1 VSTVSIGLNIS
12 PAVRADMDPVGMAAR
27 AEELGFDFVSINDHL
42 TGVGPRLEIWTLLA
56 WIAASTS
63 RLRVATRVLGV
74 PYRNP
79 AVTAK
84 MAETLDRL
92 SGGRLILGLGAG
104 AFETEFNAFGLGTA
118 ALRDRLQGLE
128 EAILITR
135 GLWTGEPFSL
145 AGRHYRTDAAIL
157 EPAPAHPIPIWL
169 GTHGRR
175 GLHLAGRL
183 ADGWIPSLEL
193 APPDQVGAMR
203 ESLRDAAAAEGRDPN
218 AIAMVYNLVVSV
230 GPAAAD
236 PFVVSGEADAMAERL
251 TRLLRLGFSGL
262 NLILAGP
269 PEAEAEQLER
279 LGGEVLPAVRAL
291 AA

>member
-1 VSTVSIGLNIS
+1 MSTVSIGLNIS
-12 PAVRADMDPVGMAAR
+12 PAVHADMDPVGTAVR
-27 AEELGFDFVSINDHL
+27 AEELGFDFVSVNDHL

-63 RLRVATRVLGV
+63 TLRVATRVLGV

-84 MAETLDRL
+84 MAESFDRL
-92 SGGRLILGLGAG
+92 SGGRLVLGLGAG
-104 AFETEFNAFGLGTA
+104 ASETEFNALGLGTA

-135 GLWTGEPFSL
+135 GLWAGEPFSL
-145 AGRHYRTDAAIL
+145 AGRHYQTDAAIL

-175 GLHLAGRL
+175 GLDLTGRL

-203 ESLRDAAAAEGRDPN
+203 ESLLDAAAAAGRDRD
-218 AIAMVYNLVVSV
+218 AITMVYNLVVSV
-230 GPAAAD
+230 GPPSAD
-236 PFVVSGEADAMAERL
+236 PFVVSGEAEAVAERL
-251 TRLLRLGFSGL
+251 THLLRLGFSGL

-269 PEAEAEQLER
+269 PEADAEQLER
-279 LGGEVLPAVRAL
+279 LGGEVVPAVRAQT
-291 AA
+291 A

>member
-1 VSTVSIGLNIS
+1 MSTVSIGLNIS
-12 PAVRADMDPVGMAAR
+12 PAVHADMDPVGTAAR
-27 AEELGFDFVSINDHL
+27 AEELGFDFVSVNDHL
-42 TGVGPRLEIWTLLA
+42 TGVGPRLETWTLLA

-92 SGGRLILGLGAG
+92 SGGRLVLGLGAG
-104 AFETEFNAFGLGTA
+104 ANEAEFNAFGLGTA
-118 ALRDRLQGLE
+118 AMRDRLEGLE

-145 AGRHYRTDAAIL
+145 AGSHYRTDAAIV

-175 GLHLAGRL
+175 GLVLTGRL
-183 ADGWIPSLEL
+183 ADGWIPSLDL
-193 APPDQVGAMR
+193 APPDQVGPMR
-203 ESLRDAAAAEGRDPN
+203 ESLLAAATAAGREPD
-218 AIAMVYNLVVSV
+218 AITMVYNLVVSV
-230 GPAAAD
+230 GTASAD
-236 PFVVSGEADAMAERL
+236 PFVVSGGADAVADRL
-251 TRLLRLGFSGL
+251 TRFLRLGFNGL

>member
-1 VSTVSIGLNIS
+1 MSTVSIGLNIS
-12 PAVRADMDPVGMAAR
+12 PAVRVDMDPVGMAAR
-27 AEELGFDFVSINDHL
+27 AEELEFDFVSVNDHL
-42 TGVGPRLEIWTLLA
+42 TGVGPRLETWTLLA

-92 SGGRLILGLGAG
+92 SGGRLVLGLGAG
-104 AFETEFNAFGLGTA
+104 ASEAEFNAFGLGSA
-118 ALRDRLQGLE
+118 ALRDRLLGLE
-128 EAILITR
+128 EAILIIR

-145 AGRHYRTDAAIL
+145 AGSHYRTDAAIL

-175 GLHLAGRL
+175 GLALTGRL

-193 APPDQVGAMR
+193 APPDQVGLMR
-203 ESLRDAAAAEGRDPN
+203 QSVLAAAAAAGRDPD
-218 AIAMVYNLVVSV
+218 AITMVYNLLVSV
-230 GPAAAD
+230 GPPSAD
-236 PFVVSGEADAMAERL
+236 PFVVSGGTDAVAERL

-262 NLILAGP
+262 NLILADP